1 MTTVKAHGAYRGRYL
16 KQTKDRKFFN
26 RKYNNPIY
34 SYYGD
39 KKQSFMKITITP
51 SKLSCLSY
59 QLPSISEEINVQT
72 FPEILFSHKG

>member
-1 MTTVKAHGAYRGRYL
+1 MLTGEDTSN
-16 KQTKDRKFFN
+16 KQKIGSHIKFFN

-39 KKQSFMKITITP
+39 KKQSFMKITTTP

-72 FPEILFSHKG
+72 FPEILFSHEG